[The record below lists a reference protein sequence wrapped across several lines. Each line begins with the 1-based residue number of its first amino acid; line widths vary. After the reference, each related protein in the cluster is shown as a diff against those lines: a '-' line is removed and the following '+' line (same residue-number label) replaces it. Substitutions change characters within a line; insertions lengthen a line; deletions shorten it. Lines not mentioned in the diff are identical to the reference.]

1 MKIGTDIV
9 EISRME
15 KSLESEH
22 FKTKVFTQNEI
33 AHCKRAESFAGLF
46 AGKEAYLKALGIGID
61 RTLNEIEILH
71 DEKGKPYLNGV
82 ENSDISISHD
92 GDYAIATVILW

>member
-15 KSLESEH
+15 KSLESER
-22 FKTKVFTQNEI
+22 FKTKVFTEKEI
-33 AHCKRAESFAGLF
+33 AYCKRAESFAGIF
-46 AGKEAYLKALGIGID
+46 AGKEAYLKALGTGID

-71 DEKGKPYLNGV
+71 NEIGKPYLNGV

-92 GDYAIATVILW
+92 GNYAIATVILW